1 MKLKYMM
8 LSVMGAVALSASA
21 QGVDARAT
29 QVSYEKTTKSNWF
42 ITLQGGA
49 AVMHNGDNANPS
61 FSDRV
66 TFLPSL
72 AVGKWHSP
80 YYATRLKANMG
91 HAYTFA
97 GAAEP
102 FAKHKNVFVGGH
114 YDFMLDLVNFFGR
127 ADKNYFLHVVP
138 FVGLGYE
145 YKFDSSLDFR
155 NEHAATA
162 NAGLQLAFNMSKRVQ
177 LVLEGEAN
185 WNGMR
190 LSKSFP
196 LSYENNLRLSASAG
210 LSFGLGKV
218 GFKPVTPLDE
228 ALVARLNGEISAL
241 RAENAELS
249 KRPKDCP
256 ELVDAPAPLAPQADR
271 FIAEKSILFKQ
282 GKSNVSD
289 DQLINLFDAAKFV
302 NEGRG
307 QLVITGYKAK
317 SESRFSRLAQD
328 RAQAVAKILSEKYGV
343 SSQAIT
349 VEWEEAPATL
359 FTSKEA
365 AWNRLVV
372 IRVK

>member
-1 MKLKYMM
+1 M

-21 QGVDARAT
+21 QGVDARST

-91 HAYTFA
+91 HAYTFV
-97 GAAEP
+97 GEAAP
-102 FAKHKNVFVGGH
+102 FDKHKNVFLGGH
-114 YDFMLDLVNFFGR
+114 YDFMLDVVKFFGR
-127 ADKNYFLHVVP
+127 ADKDYFLHVIP
-138 FVGLGYE
+138 YLGLGYE
-145 YKFDSSLDFR
+145 YKFDSSKDLS
-155 NEHAATA
+155 NVHAATA
-162 NAGLQLAFNMSKRVQ
+162 NAGLQLAFSMSDRVH

-190 LSKSFP
+190 LSRSYALP
-196 LSYENNLRLSASAG
+196 YENNLRLSASAG

-218 GFKPVTPLDE
+218 GFKPVTPLDQS
-228 ALVARLNGEISAL
+228 LVDRLNGEISAL

-256 ELVDAPAPLAPQADR
+256 EPELVDAPAPQVDR

-307 QLVITGYKAK
+307 QLIITGYKAK
-317 SESRFSRLAQD
+317 SESRFSSLAQD
-328 RAQAVAKILSEKYGV
+328 RAQAVAKLLTDKYGV

-349 VEWEEAPATL
+349 VEWQEAPATL

-365 AWNRLVV
+365 AWNRVVV
-372 IRVK
+372 IRAK